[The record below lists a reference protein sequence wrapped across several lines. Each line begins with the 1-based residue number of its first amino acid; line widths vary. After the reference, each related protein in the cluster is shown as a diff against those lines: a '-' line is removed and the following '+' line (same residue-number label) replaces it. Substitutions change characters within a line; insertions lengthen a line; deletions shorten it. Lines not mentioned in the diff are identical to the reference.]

1 MRRTCVAPFVSTH
14 MNEYVCCSPPT
25 TVSTSTMIGRV
36 WPCHVAKIAAGTG
49 RVRVFLITSPEMRG
63 SVSVA
68 FDMQALLSS
77 ARLLAVARSVTET
90 AMAILTCIGPPDIRE
105 KQAHHVRFSENVNRM
120 DNVSLE
126 YRCPPI
132 EPPNRKA
139 GLEAVFSIRPSWIR
153 RLLSDHAAARSSLSV
168 PRAT

>member
-1 MRRTCVAPFVSTH
+1 

-63 SVSVA
+63 NVSVA

-90 AMAILTCIGPPDIRE
+90 AMAILLQRLHTQSTPTVFVHGCAFAST
-105 KQAHHVRFSENVNRM
+105 KQ
-120 DNVSLE
+120 L
-126 YRCPPI
+126 
-132 EPPNRKA
+132 A
-139 GLEAVFSIRPSWIR
+139 GLPFHRGRIV
-153 RLLSDHAAARSSLSV
+153 
-168 PRAT
+168 

>member
-1 MRRTCVAPFVSTH
+1 
-14 MNEYVCCSPPT
+14 
-25 TVSTSTMIGRV
+25 MIGRA

-49 RVRVFLITSPEMRG
+49 RVRIFLDHKPRDAWQRFG
-63 SVSVA
+63 C

-77 ARLLAVARSVTET
+77 ARLVAVARSVTET
-90 AMAILTCIGPPDIRE
+90 AMAILTRIGPPDIRE

-139 GLEAVFSIRPSWIR
+139 GLEAVFSIR
-153 RLLSDHAAARSSLSV
+153 RS
-168 PRAT
+168 